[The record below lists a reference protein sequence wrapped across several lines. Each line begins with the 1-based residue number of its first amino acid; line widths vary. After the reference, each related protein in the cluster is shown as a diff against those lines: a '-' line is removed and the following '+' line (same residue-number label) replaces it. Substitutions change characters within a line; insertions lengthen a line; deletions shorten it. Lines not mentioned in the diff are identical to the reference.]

1 MPLSPLAFALIESIR
16 LEEKAS
22 KEGKELVP
30 FAIESA
36 VGLSAL
42 TVRVAGAAVD
52 GLFHVTAVGVIFIV
66 QIAVSGGGGSG
77 NVSESVVTECA
88 VGCRGREVGKYPQV
102 RRLQV
107 ESEGGG

>member
-16 LEEKAS
+16 LEGKAS

-42 TVRVAGAAVD
+42 TLRVAGAAVD
-52 GLFHVTAVGVIFIV
+52 GLFH
-66 QIAVSGGGGSG
+66 S
-77 NVSESVVTECA
+77 
-88 VGCRGREVGKYPQV
+88 
-102 RRLQV
+102 
-107 ESEGGG
+107 